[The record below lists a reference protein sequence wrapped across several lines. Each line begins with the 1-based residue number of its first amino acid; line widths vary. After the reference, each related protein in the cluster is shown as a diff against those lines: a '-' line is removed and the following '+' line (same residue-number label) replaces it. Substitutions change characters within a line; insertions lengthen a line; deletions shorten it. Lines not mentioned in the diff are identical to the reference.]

1 MEEKVFN
8 LLEKM
13 YVEMKDGFA
22 KVNCRIDSLENRI
35 DSLENRIIKVE
46 LNQEHANEKIDEVF
60 EALSAHVEIDEKQH
74 QDIMEELKGEINVVE
89 LALKRVAKA

>member
-22 KVNCRIDSLENRI
+22 KVNCRI